1 MSYTQLAEEQ
11 RYQIYAL
18 MKAGHRQTN
27 IAAVVGVHKSTISRE
42 VRRNRGLRGYRPLQ
56 AHQLAVH
63 RRQTKAQ
70 CRLTPEHWSLIERL
84 LQEDWSPEQ
93 ISLWLA
99 DQQAITI
106 SHEWIYQHVLQDKAQ
121 DGTLYQHLRCQKAR
135 KKRYGAYDRRGHL
148 RNRVSIE
155 ERPSIV
161 ENRTRLGDWEL
172 DTIIGK
178 GRRQVLVSLTERT
191 SRLALIAK
199 VPNREAAG
207 VTHAILKLLAPLS
220 EHVHT
225 LTADN
230 GKEFAQHAAIAKAL
244 NADFYFA
251 HPYASWER
259 GLNEN
264 TNGLIRQYFPK
275 SCDFTTITQKDLD
288 HVMHKLN
295 NRPRKC
301 LGMQTPNQLCFGINP
316 FVALV
321 S

>member
-1 MSYTQLAEEQ
+1 MSYTQLAEEP

-18 MKAGHRQTN
+18 MKAGHCQTK
-27 IAAVVGVHKSTISRE
+27 IAAVVGVHKSTISCE

-63 RRQTKAQ
+63 RRQTKAP

-99 DQQAITI
+99 DQRAITI
-106 SHEWIYQHVLQDKAQ
+106 SHAWIYQHVLHDKAQ
-121 DGTLYQHLRCQKAR
+121 DGTLYRHLRCQKAR

-155 ERPSIV
+155 ERPGLV
-161 ENRTRLGDWEL
+161 EDRRRLGDWEL

-178 GRRQVLVSLTERT
+178 GRRPVLVSLTERT
-191 SRLALIAK
+191 SRLALIAQ
-199 VPNREAAG
+199 VPTKEAAG
-207 VTHAILKLLAPLS
+207 VTHAIVKLLAPLS
-220 EHVHT
+220 AHVHT
-225 LTADN
+225 LMADN
-230 GKEFAQHAAIAKAL
+230 GKEFAQHEAIAKAL
-244 NADFYFA
+244 NADFYCA

-275 SCDFTTITQKDLD
+275 SGAFTPITQQDLD
-288 HVMHKLN
+288 HVMCKLN
-295 NRPRKC
+295 TRPRKC
-301 LGMQTPNQLCFGINP
+301 LGMKTPNHVCFGINP

>member
-1 MSYTQLAEEQ
+1 MSYTQLAAEQ

-18 MKAGHRQTN
+18 MKAGHRQTK

-56 AHQLAVH
+56 AHQLAIH
-63 RRQTKAQ
+63 RRQAKAQ

-99 DQQAITI
+99 DQRAITI
-106 SHEWIYQHVLQDKAQ
+106 SPEWIYQHVLQDKAQ
-121 DGTLYQHLRCQKAR
+121 DGILYRHLRCQKTR

-155 ERPSIV
+155 ERPGIV
-161 ENRTRLGDWEL
+161 EDRTRLGDWEL

-178 GRRQVLVSLTERT
+178 GRRQALVSLTERR

-199 VPNREAAG
+199 VPSKEAAG
-207 VTHAILKLLAPLS
+207 VTRAILKLLAPLS

-230 GKEFAQHAAIAKAL
+230 GKEFAQHEAIAKTL

-275 SCDFTTITQKDLD
+275 SCDFTTITQRDLD

-301 LGMQTPNQLCFGINP
+301 LGMQTPNQVCFGINP